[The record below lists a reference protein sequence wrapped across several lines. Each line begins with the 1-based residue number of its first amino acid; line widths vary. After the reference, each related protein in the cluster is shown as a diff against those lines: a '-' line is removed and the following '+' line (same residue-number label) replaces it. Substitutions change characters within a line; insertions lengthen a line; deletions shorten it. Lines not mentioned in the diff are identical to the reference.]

1 MKRFMTLCVAAAGL
15 AAATPAFAQ
24 HVAPAG
30 TPFTATGA
38 ASLNGAPCTL
48 TLTANT
54 NAAGTGGTITGGTN
68 TGAGICPAIT
78 VDGGAVY
85 AVTSYNPAGNGS
97 GTASLSGLVVRVGGI
112 VACTQVGSLPI
123 TITNNATPPGGSTIT
138 MSGSVGACTVA
149 ANLATPTVR
158 AAP

>member
-1 MKRFMTLCVAAAGL
+1 MKRLMTICVAAAGL

-24 HVAPAG
+24 HVSPPSTA
-30 TPFTATGA
+30 FTATGA

-48 TLTANT
+48 TLTGNT

-68 TGAGICPAIT
+68 IGSGICPAIT
-78 VDGGAVY
+78 VDGGATY
-85 AVTSYNPAGNGS
+85 TMTSFNSAGNGS
-97 GTASLSGLVVRVGGI
+97 GTASLSGLVVRVGGV
-112 VACTQVGSLPI
+112 VACTQVGSITI
-123 TITNNATPPGGSTIT
+123 TITNNPIPPGGSTIT
-138 MSGSVGACTVA
+138 MSGNIGACTVS

>member
-1 MKRFMTLCVAAAGL
+1 MKRLMTLCVAAAGL

-30 TPFTATGA
+30 TTFVATGP

-48 TLTANT
+48 TLNANT
-54 NAAGTGGTITGGTN
+54 NAAGTGGTILGGTN

-78 VDGGAVY
+78 VDAGGTY
-85 AVTSYNPAGNGS
+85 TVTGYNPAGNGS
-97 GTASLSGLVVRVGGI
+97 GTGSLSGVVVRVGGI

-138 MSGSVGACTVA
+138 MSGNIGACTVS